1 LPARGGT
8 GTISTVSD
16 RIEPLTPIKPSV
28 TPDSE
33 PSRRQQNAAK
43 KEALK
48 AEILAK
54 RESHQKEKED
64 RRQELNTAKQANKDA
79 KQAAKNAKKQSGMN
93 AVTETL
99 DEAAATAPEDETR
112 KRKARTPKTPKT
124 PKPPKAPKPTK
135 EPALAKE
142 PKDPYRPRFAVAP
155 SMVRLVTI
163 VSLVNAV
170 VHAALAVTIALTVA
184 GVLNLNVPTAAT
196 ETLLVALAIV
206 FAAIAALAVI
216 VALGVS
222 RGSRTAWRL
231 GFVLAVLGIL
241 GAPLILVM
249 LIALLAHDTR
259 DWAI

>member
-1 LPARGGT
+1 MPARGGT

-16 RIEPLTPIKPSV
+16 HIEPLTPIKPSV
-28 TPDSE
+28 TPDPE

-54 RESHQKEKED
+54 REAHQKEKED
-64 RRQELNTAKQANKDA
+64 RRQELNTAKQASKDA
-79 KQAAKNAKKQSGMN
+79 KQAAKNAKKQSGTN
-93 AVTETL
+93 
-99 DEAAATAPEDETR
+99 AAATAPEDEDR
-112 KRKARTPKTPKT
+112 KRRARTPKT

-135 EPALAKE
+135 EPAPAKE

-163 VSLVNAV
+163 VGLVNAV

-196 ETLLVALAIV
+196 ETLLIALAIV
-206 FAAIAALAVI
+206 FSAIAALAVI

-222 RGSRTAWRL
+222 RGSRAAWRL
-231 GFVLAVLGIL
+231 GFVLSVLGIL